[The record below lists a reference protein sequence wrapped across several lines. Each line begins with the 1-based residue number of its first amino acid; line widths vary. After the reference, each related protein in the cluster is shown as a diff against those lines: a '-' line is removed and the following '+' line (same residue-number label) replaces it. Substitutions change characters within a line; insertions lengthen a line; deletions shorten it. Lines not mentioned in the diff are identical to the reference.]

1 MADHISAEL
10 RRLVED
16 RAGHVCEYCLIH
28 ADDVYVGLQMDHVI
42 SEKHG
47 GATAMENL
55 ALACA
60 TCNRQKGSDIGSL
73 DRATGQF
80 VRLFNPRTDRWSD
93 HFRLVGVRIEWK
105 TPVGEATVRVLK
117 LNDSLRIEER
127 ETLKQNGKY
136 PSPAASER
144 IRRL

>member
-1 MADHISAEL
+1 MADPISAEL
-10 RRLVED
+10 RRLVAS
-16 RAGHVCEYCLIH
+16 RARHVCEYCLIH

-47 GATAMENL
+47 GATSAENL

-60 TCNRQKGSDIGSL
+60 NCNRRKGSDIGSV
-73 DRATGQF
+73 DPVTGRL
-80 VRLFNPRTDRWSD
+80 VRLFNPRTDLWSD
-93 HFRLVGVRIEWK
+93 HFRLVGIRIEWR

-136 PSPAASER
+136 PSPEALER
-144 IRRL
+144 IRSL